1 VSTILTCG
9 ATPSGNQGNQTQSK
23 QPGLK
28 NGKAMKNIF
37 TGFSLIGAIAL
48 LALIVGCA
56 NTQHTENLLSAAG
69 FRTVIANTPQ
79 RQEQLKALP
88 PNKVTLVQRNGKNYY
103 VYADPTN
110 YQVFVGTP
118 AEYQKYQQ
126 LRLASNLAQDQLET
140 AQLNSWGPGLWGF
153 PE

>member
-1 VSTILTCG
+1 
-9 ATPSGNQGNQTQSK
+9 
-23 QPGLK
+23 
-28 NGKAMKNIF
+28 MKYIF
-37 TGFSLIGAIAL
+37 ARFNLIGAIAL
-48 LALIVGCA
+48 LALTVGCA

-103 VYADPTN
+103 VYADPAN
-110 YQVFVGTP
+110 YQIYVGNP
-118 AEYQKYQQ
+118 SQYQKYQQ

-140 AQLNSWGPGLWGF
+140 AQMNSWGPGLWGL

>member
-1 VSTILTCG
+1 
-9 ATPSGNQGNQTQSK
+9 
-23 QPGLK
+23 
-28 NGKAMKNIF
+28 M
-37 TGFSLIGAIAL
+37 IAL
-48 LALIVGCA
+48 LALTVGCA

-88 PNKVTLVQRNGKNYY
+88 PNKVTLVQRHGKNYY
-103 VYADPTN
+103 VYADPAN
-110 YQVFVGTP
+110 NQVYVGNP
-118 AEYQKYQQ
+118 AQYQKYQQ

>member
-1 VSTILTCG
+1 
-9 ATPSGNQGNQTQSK
+9 
-23 QPGLK
+23 
-28 NGKAMKNIF
+28 MKHIF
-37 TGFSLIGAIAL
+37 TGFNLIGAIAL
-48 LALIVGCA
+48 LALTVGCA

-69 FRTVIANTPQ
+69 FGTVIANTPQ

-88 PNKVTLVQRNGKNYY
+88 PDKVTLVQRNGKNYY
-103 VYADPTN
+103 VYADPAH
-110 YQVFVGTP
+110 YQVYVGNP
-118 AEYQKYQQ
+118 SQYQKYQR

>member
-1 VSTILTCG
+1 
-9 ATPSGNQGNQTQSK
+9 
-23 QPGLK
+23 
-28 NGKAMKNIF
+28 MKHIF
-37 TGFSLIGAIAL
+37 TGFNLIGAIAL
-48 LALIVGCA
+48 LALTVGCA

-79 RQEQLKALP
+79 RQQQLKALT
-88 PNKVTLVQRNGKNYY
+88 PNKVTLVQRKGKNYY
-103 VYADPTN
+103 VYADPAN
-110 YQVFVGTP
+110 NQAYVGNP
-118 AEYQKYQQ
+118 SQYQKNQQ

>member
-1 VSTILTCG
+1 
-9 ATPSGNQGNQTQSK
+9 
-23 QPGLK
+23 
-28 NGKAMKNIF
+28 MKYIF
-37 TGFSLIGAIAL
+37 ARFNLIGAIAL
-48 LALIVGCA
+48 LALTVGCA

-88 PNKVTLVQRNGKNYY
+88 PDKVTLVQRNGKNYY
-103 VYADPTN
+103 VYADPAN
-110 YQVFVGTP
+110 NQVFVGTP
-118 AEYQKYQQ
+118 SQYQKYQQ
-126 LRLASNLAQDQLET
+126 LRLASNLAQDQLQT

>member
-1 VSTILTCG
+1 
-9 ATPSGNQGNQTQSK
+9 
-23 QPGLK
+23 
-28 NGKAMKNIF
+28 MKHIF
-37 TGFSLIGAIAL
+37 TGFNVIGAIAL
-48 LALIVGCA
+48 LALTVSCA

-103 VYADPTN
+103 VYADQAN
-110 YQVFVGTP
+110 NQVFVGTP
-118 AEYQKYQQ
+118 SEYQKYQQ
-126 LRLASNLAQDQLET
+126 LRLANNLAQDQLET